1 MTEHQQNRNVCEV
14 GLACEAMTI
23 DPKTIQ
29 SAVMR
34 KEATQVVIPHFK
46 GVCPAFV
53 EWAEQCLPG
62 DKLPRG
68 KFFRSREWMRQFT
81 TCQINYK
88 TDHCSGQLKLATA
101 LEFFQYRFSDS
112 FGGNPPL

>member
-46 GVCPAFV
+46 GGLSCF
-53 EWAEQCLPG
+53 CRMG
-62 DKLPRG
+62 
-68 KFFRSREWMRQFT
+68 
-81 TCQINYK
+81 
-88 TDHCSGQLKLATA
+88 
-101 LEFFQYRFSDS
+101 
-112 FGGNPPL
+112 

>member
-46 GVCPAFV
+46 GFV
-53 EWAEQCLPG
+53 LLLSNGLNNAYG

-88 TDHCSGQLKLATA
+88 TDHPDEGKYGWLFEGTK
-101 LEFFQYRFSDS
+101 Y
-112 FGGNPPL
+112 

>member
-46 GVCPAFV
+46 GFV
-53 EWAEQCLPG
+53 LLLSNGLNNAYTAINFLV
-62 DKLPRG
+62 G
-68 KFFRSREWMRQFT
+68 KFFWVTRMDASVHHLPDKLQDRSSR
-81 TCQINYK
+81 
-88 TDHCSGQLKLATA
+88 
-101 LEFFQYRFSDS
+101 
-112 FGGNPPL
+112 

>member
-68 KFFRSREWMRQFT
+68 KFF
-81 TCQINYK
+81 
-88 TDHCSGQLKLATA
+88 
-101 LEFFQYRFSDS
+101 
-112 FGGNPPL
+112 

>member
-34 KEATQVVIPHFK
+34 KEAPRKLLFLTLR
-46 GVCPAFV
+46 GFV
-53 EWAEQCLPG
+53 LLLSNGLNNAYLA
-62 DKLPRG
+62 
-68 KFFRSREWMRQFT
+68 
-81 TCQINYK
+81 INFLVGNFLG
-88 TDHCSGQLKLATA
+88 HENGCVSSPLA
-101 LEFFQYRFSDS
+101 R
-112 FGGNPPL
+112 

>member
-46 GVCPAFV
+46 GFV
-53 EWAEQCLPG
+53 LLLSNGLNNAY
-62 DKLPRG
+62 
-68 KFFRSREWMRQFT
+68 T
-81 TCQINYK
+81 AINF
-88 TDHCSGQLKLATA
+88 LV
-101 LEFFQYRFSDS
+101 
-112 FGGNPPL
+112 GNF

>member
-46 GVCPAFV
+46 GFV
-53 EWAEQCLPG
+53 LLLSNGLNNAYLA
-62 DKLPRG
+62 
-68 KFFRSREWMRQFT
+68 
-81 TCQINYK
+81 INFLVGNFLG
-88 TDHCSGQLKLATA
+88 HENGCVSSPLA
-101 LEFFQYRFSDS
+101 R
-112 FGGNPPL
+112 

>member
-68 KFFRSREWMRQFT
+68 KFLGHENGCVS
-81 TCQINYK
+81 
-88 TDHCSGQLKLATA
+88 SPLA
-101 LEFFQYRFSDS
+101 R
-112 FGGNPPL
+112 

>member
-81 TCQINYK
+81 TSQINYK
-88 TDHCSGQLKLATA
+88 TDHPDEGKYGWLFEGTK
-101 LEFFQYRFSDS
+101 Y
-112 FGGNPPL
+112 